1 MDKDREED
9 GGHRGCGTEPA
20 KKTETD
26 ESIVSD
32 VETQA
37 DFELD
42 FLESERKEKTRRI
55 NGVREM
61 EELLKEK
68 ETRRRNTA
76 KSWRRNGSRRIIEV
90 KG

>member
-1 MDKDREED
+1 MWDRTREENRD
-9 GGHRGCGTEPA
+9 RRVHRM
-20 KKTETD
+20 
-26 ESIVSD
+26 SD

-42 FLESERKEKTRRI
+42 FQESERKEKRRRI

-61 EELLKEK
+61 EELLKEN